1 MACRNAILIA
11 IVSALGFVGCEMND
25 GPAEDAGEALDEA
38 AENTANA
45 VEDACEDA
53 KEGVDAEDTDC

>member
-1 MACRNAILIA
+1 MAFRNAILIA
-11 IVSALGFVGCEMND
+11 IVSTLGFVGCESND
-25 GPAEDAGEALDEA
+25 GPAEDAGETLDEA
-38 AENTANA
+38 AENTADA